1 MATAATQFPNN
12 MIPANRIASASA
24 TLTALLPALTRPAAF
39 TSNYDA
45 YGDTQYNRGNW
56 DYKVTYN
63 PTDKALIW
71 AGIAFRP

>member
-1 MATAATQFPNN
+1 

-63 PTDKALIW
+63 PPT
-71 AGIAFRP
+71 RR